1 MSDDGLQQA
10 RTKMAE
16 AGVDPV
22 AIDVFSHYY
31 RMVESGETGMIP
43 ESEIEPVDMP
53 ALADVDLPD
62 PVPTDGLAGP
72 WSSS

>member
-1 MSDDGLQQA
+1 MSDEGLEQA

-22 AIDVFSHYY
+22 AIDVFEHYY

-43 ESEIEPVDMP
+43 ESSIEPVEIP
-53 ALADVDLPD
+53 ALADADLPS
-62 PVPTDGLAGP
+62 PAPTDGARGRRS
-72 WSSS
+72 W